1 MALLPEDND
10 WINTE
15 VYDNLLGVW
24 NLDKNSKTINIV
36 SVENVSCIN
45 ESYGVY

>member
-1 MALLPEDND
+1 MALMPEDND

-24 NLDKNSKTINIV
+24 QLDNEEKIINPI
-36 SVENVSCIN
+36 STENVVCIN